1 MKYYYEVATTEYKY
15 VCGHGESHNCL
26 YCLIAIKNVWVPFAW
41 DASRNLSP
49 VFTRAVTCPLSLP
62 GP

>member
-1 MKYYYEVATTEYKY
+1 MALYYEVPTTEYKY

-41 DASRNLSP
+41 DAS
-49 VFTRAVTCPLSLP
+49 
-62 GP
+62 